1 MKQTALSRRGLL
13 AAGAALPLVHTVGCN
28 GTSTAGDGGSKTPD
42 GAGGG
47 SSAKKGPSAPDF
59 TLPALDGSNVALSD
73 YLGKNVVLI
82 DFWATTCDPCLVE
95 MPHLVSMY
103 EKYKAKGFVVLAIS
117 GDDADTRSRVPNVVH
132 EKKMTF
138 PVLMDS
144 ETAVIARYHPP
155 KTMPFWVLIDKSG
168 SIVKKKSGYDPGD
181 EAALAQEIE
190 KLLQ

>member
-1 MKQTALSRRGLL
+1 MKQSDLSRRRLL
-13 AAGAALPLVHTVGCN
+13 AAGAALPLVHALGCT
-28 GTSTAGDGGSKTPD
+28 GPASSDGGSKTPD
-42 GAGGG
+42 RTTP
-47 SSAKKGPSAPDF
+47 SKKGGTAPDF

-73 YLGKNVVLI
+73 YLGKSVILI
-82 DFWATTCDPCLVE
+82 NFWATNCDPCLVE
-95 MPHLVSMY
+95 MPHLVAMY

-144 ETAVIARYHPP
+144 ETTVIARYHPS
-155 KTMPFWVLIDKSG
+155 KTMPFWVLIDKGG
-168 SIVKKKSGYDPGD
+168 SIVKKKNGYDPGD
-181 EAALAQEIE
+181 EVALAREIE

>member
-1 MKQTALSRRGLL
+1 MKHTALSRRGLL

-28 GTSTAGDGGSKTPD
+28 GTSASDGGPKTPHES
-42 GAGGG
+42 G
-47 SSAKKGPSAPDF
+47 STHSKKGPSAPDF

-73 YLGKNVVLI
+73 YLGKSVVLI

-138 PVLMDS
+138 PVLLDS
-144 ETAVIARYHPP
+144 ETTVIARYHPS
-155 KTMPFWVLIDKSG
+155 KTMPFWVLIDKGG
-168 SIVKKKSGYDPGD
+168 SIVKKKNGYDPGD
-181 EAALAQEIE
+181 EVALAQEIE

>member
-1 MKQTALSRRGLL
+1 MTQSDLRRRQLL
-13 AAGAALPLVHTVGCN
+13 AAVAAVPLVHVLACSGS
-28 GTSTAGDGGSKTPD
+28 GSADGGSKTPEG
-42 GAGGG
+42 GAGT
-47 SSAKKGPSAPDF
+47 SKKGGSAPDF

-73 YLGKNVVLI
+73 YLGKSVVLI

-95 MPHLVSMY
+95 MPHLVGIY
-103 EKYKAKGFVVLAIS
+103 EKYKGKGFVVLAIS

-144 ETAVIARYHPP
+144 ETSVIARYHPS

-168 SIVKKKSGYDPGD
+168 SIVKKKNGYDPGD
-181 EAALAQEIE
+181 EVALAQEIE

>member
-1 MKQTALSRRGLL
+1 
-13 AAGAALPLVHTVGCN
+13 LPLVHALGCT
-28 GTSTAGDGGSKTPD
+28 GPASSDGGSKTPD
-42 GAGGG
+42 RTTP
-47 SSAKKGPSAPDF
+47 SKKGGTAPDF

-73 YLGKNVVLI
+73 YLGKSVILI
-82 DFWATTCDPCLVE
+82 NFWATNCDPCLVE
-95 MPHLVSMY
+95 MPHLVAMY

-144 ETAVIARYHPP
+144 ETTVIARYHPS
-155 KTMPFWVLIDKSG
+155 KTMPFWVLIDKGG
-168 SIVKKKSGYDPGD
+168 SIVKKKNGYDPGD
-181 EAALAQEIE
+181 EVALAREIE

>member
-1 MKQTALSRRGLL
+1 MKHTALSRRGLL
-13 AAGAALPLVHTVGCN
+13 AAGAALPLVHTVGCS
-28 GTSTAGDGGSKTPD
+28 GTSTSDGGSKTPD
-42 GAGGG
+42 GDVATP
-47 SSAKKGPSAPDF
+47 SKKGPSAPDF
-59 TLPALDGSNVALSD
+59 TLPALDGSNIALSD
-73 YLGKNVVLI
+73 YLGKSVVLL

-95 MPHLVSMY
+95 MPHLVAMY
-103 EKYKAKGFVVLAIS
+103 EKYKAKGFMVLAIS

-144 ETAVIARYHPP
+144 ETTVIARYHPS

-168 SIVKKKSGYDPGD
+168 SIVKKKNGYDPGD
-181 EAALAQEIE
+181 EVALAREIE